1 MAAPVGMF
9 VDMRSVSF
17 SQEQGAALDKQ
28 ARIEERKVG
37 NLIRRAVCQY
47 LVSVGA
53 LPDVPVVESDEAF
66 LDADVAND

>member
-1 MAAPVGMF
+1 MAAPVGKF

-37 NLIRRAVCQY
+37 NLIR
-47 LVSVGA
+47 
-53 LPDVPVVESDEAF
+53 
-66 LDADVAND
+66 